1 MLSCRF
7 DGLYV
12 FHNSEVMNNFDR
24 DAHKAQ
30 LVNGE
35 TSLFL
40 TPELLFFNI
49 NSKNY
54 KVIGLIDRH
63 NYDFFILYIK

>member
-1 MLSCRF
+1 
-7 DGLYV
+7 
-12 FHNSEVMNNFDR
+12 MNTFVR
-24 DAHKAQ
+24 DAHKSQ

-40 TPELLFFNI
+40 TPELFFFNI

-54 KVIGLIDRH
+54 KVIGLIDRR